1 MNEKEL
7 LEELEK
13 DESKNSLIDS
23 YFLGAILGII
33 IPFIALFFFNSRVTN
48 NETFS
53 SFLNNLIGKNI
64 LASVLSVL
72 GLANL
77 VVFFL
82 FLKLNKM
89 KSVKGVIGATA
100 FLAILVYFIKFFIQ
114 GNQ

>member
-13 DESKNSLIDS
+13 DESKNSITDS

-33 IPFIALFFFNSRVTN
+33 VPFIALFFFNSRMTN
-48 NETFS
+48 NDTFVS
-53 SFLNNLIGKNI
+53 LLNNLVGKNI

-72 GLANL
+72 GLTNL

-82 FLKLNKM
+82 FLKLDKM
-89 KSVKGVIGATA
+89 KSVKGIIGATA
-100 FLAILVYFIKFFIQ
+100 FLAILVYVVKFLIQ
-114 GNQ
+114 

>member
-13 DESKNSLIDS
+13 DEQKTLIIDS
-23 YFLGAILGII
+23 YLLGAIIGII
-33 IPFIALFFFNSRVTN
+33 VPFIALFFFNSRVTN
-48 NETFS
+48 NETFT
-53 SFLNNLIGKNI
+53 SFLNNLIGKDI

-72 GLANL
+72 GLSNL

-82 FLKLNKM
+82 FLKLDKM
-89 KSVKGVIGATA
+89 KSVKGIIGATA

-114 GNQ
+114 SN